1 MSWFCFNML
10 MCGLSVPGTG
20 GVSSCSLG
28 PGALLWEPALE
39 SGAWTLGLGG
49 GLTDYPVQHTYVM
62 LLPSVGP

>member
-1 MSWFCFNML
+1 ML

-28 PGALLWEPALE
+28 PGVLLLEPALE
-39 SGAWTLGLGG
+39 NGAWTLGLGG
-49 GLTDYPVQHTYVM
+49 GHTDCPAQHMCMM